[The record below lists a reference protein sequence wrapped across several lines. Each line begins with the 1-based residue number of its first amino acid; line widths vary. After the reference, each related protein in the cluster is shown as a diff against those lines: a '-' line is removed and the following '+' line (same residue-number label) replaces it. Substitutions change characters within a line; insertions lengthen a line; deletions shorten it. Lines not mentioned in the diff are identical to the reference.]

1 MINIIKNE
9 FIITKKI
16 ILAIFN
22 VFIIAGVALAYFT
35 STNLVGA
42 NIFTESDILD
52 LFFRSTL
59 SMLTPF
65 IVILISKII
74 TDEFNTG
81 GMKIYLINPISRN
94 EVLIGK
100 LVFIFINILITMLV
114 QLLLS
119 FVTVCVLL
127 QIPSVDLMVN
137 ITFKYLITLIP
148 LTGLTLTLMIP
159 GFLMNTSR
167 NTILAGVVLMGA
179 LDIVVSLYT
188 KLSPYS
194 IIYVVQNIAVSNQY
208 LINNTLISLAYIVI
222 GFLFSSYIF
231 SNRAIR

>member
-167 NTILAGVVLMGA
+167 NTILASVVLMGA